1 MVVHWQYEAQFWNDE
16 VQRVLEEVQRE
27 RGVRLNIFKRSL
39 DKSKKFD
46 RLMSLQPYYQ
56 NGRIYYNEKLK
67 GSVDM
72 QTGTGQLK
80 GIEPNYKVH
89 DDWADAHQ
97 IATKDL
103 EIYMPEKSFKA
114 VFVKPK
120 GINRW

>member
-1 MVVHWQYEAQFWNDE
+1 
-16 VQRVLEEVQRE
+16 
-27 RGVRLNIFKRSL
+27 
-39 DKSKKFD
+39 
-46 RLMSLQPYYQ
+46 MSLQPYYQ

-120 GINRW
+120 GINRWWVLRVLRAVLRAHRFI